1 MEVGKRGEGR
11 EAREQWPLTT
21 DHRPLTTDHR
31 PLTTDHCSSPAS
43 RRGMSLMEVLISVF
57 VLSVGLLGVAALIP
71 VGKLAMKETDKSD
84 RTGAC
89 GRAALRDLRVRGLL
103 YTTTWSPGT
112 AYQLNALVIPRTP
125 NGNTYICTKPGTSS
139 TTTEPTWPTTVGSA
153 PVPDGSAAWADM
165 GTVFVIDPRGS
176 FASLPP
182 TFGGSNL
189 RRGGLAT
196 LTTAAQADAVFRSQ
210 DDLIFSR
217 PEEMVKTA
225 TFTPPPAG
233 TRPIVPP
240 GTTAPSEGNAS
251 WFLTVAPDPLQPT
264 LFSVSVVTCYG
275 RTLLSSSERLA
286 PPSGTVTCA
295 SPSYGGTIVTYNG
308 TYNGGDIISV
318 KPPIKADSWVLL
330 YSATQASWY
339 RVVHAGYDVTSNTSS
354 ITLVGPDWY
363 GGTTG
368 NIVVVDGVTGVYTE
382 TVQLN

>member
-1 MEVGKRGEGR
+1 MEVGKERRGERGEGTVATDHR
-11 EAREQWPLTT
+11 PPTTDHRPPTT
-21 DHRPLTTDHR
+21 DHRPLLLPCFPPRHEPDGGFDLGVR
-31 PLTTDHCSSPAS
+31 PL
-43 RRGMSLMEVLISVF
+43 RRA
-57 VLSVGLLGVAALIP
+57 VGRGGLDPGGQI
-71 VGKLAMKETDKSD
+71 GDEGD
-84 RTGAC
+84 RQVRSHRAC

-125 NGNTYICTKPGTSS
+125 NGNTYICTTPGTSS

-240 GTTAPSEGNAS
+240 GTRRSEGNAS